1 MMLGATIR
9 EKRRALGMTQEQT
22 AEKLGVTASAVNKW
36 ERGAACP
43 DIALLAPLARLLKTD
58 LNELLSFRR
67 ELTDREIADFTG
79 ELLRAVKEEGFPA
92 AWALAEEKLR
102 EYPECPLLALGA
114 AVQLDGCLALFPPEE
129 GRETYRTRLTERYE
143 ELADCQDLRVRNQAR
158 FLLVSRCIEAGE
170 YERAEALL
178 DQLPD
183 ETEPADRELMRAS
196 LLRRQGRAAEAAA
209 LLERKLLRTV
219 GETQRVLFS
228 LCSAALKLGEDA
240 LADRCAALSGE
251 TAELFGLW
259 EYNRYVGDFHLAVA
273 RKDAAGTVSALEK
286 LLSALDRPWDAS
298 ASPLYRHMETRE
310 YPETLAGIRE
320 GLLRQF
326 RTDPECAFLR
336 EEPGFQALLKQYSE

>member
-1 MMLGATIR
+1 MMLGTTIR

-43 DIALLAPLARLLKTD
+43 DITLLAPLARLLKTD

-79 ELLRAVKEEGFPA
+79 ELLQTAKAEGFPA

-102 EYPECPLLALGA
+102 EYPESPLLALGA

-129 GRETYRTRLTERYE
+129 GRETYWTQLTERYE

-158 FLLVSRCIEAGE
+158 FLLVSRCINAGE

-178 DQLPD
+178 DQLPEM
-183 ETEPADRELMRAS
+183 ETADRELMRAS
-196 LLRRQGRAAEAAA
+196 LLCRQGRAAEAAA

-219 GETQRVLFS
+219 SETQNILFS
-228 LCSAALKLGEDA
+228 LCSAALKLGEDT

-251 TAELFGLW
+251 AAELFGLW
-259 EYNRYVGDFHLAVA
+259 EYNRYVGAFHLAEA

-286 LLSALDRPWDAS
+286 LLDALDRPWDAF
-298 ASPLYRHMETRE
+298 ASPLYRHMKTRE
-310 YPETLAGIRE
+310 NPEALAGFRE
-320 GLLRQF
+320 GLLRQL
-326 RTDPECAFLR
+326 RTDPEFEFLR
-336 EEPGFQALLKQYSE
+336 GEPGFQALLEQAPQ